1 MQKFLG
7 FLFSGKMLAISVAIL
22 LALAIWFFGP
32 RFAFG
37 GLHPLASVEMRIIA
51 TLLLILVLF
60 LWLKAWTFSFVWV
73 AALCV
78 VIWYASPLLAFG
90 ETTPFAP
97 VWVRVTAISI
107 VLICFAL
114 YGLYRLW
121 RALRVDEQLL
131 QKILHPRGDKP
142 TASEMREDLRA
153 VSHIVSR
160 AVGQLKRLRI
170 GKPGFG
176 LRRIF
181 EGKRYLYEL
190 PWYMMVGAPGDGK
203 TTALLN
209 SSLQFPL
216 AEQMGHSA
224 EAVAVP
230 GKGGTLHCDW
240 WFTNEAVLIDTAG
253 RYVRHDDG
261 TTPESTQR
269 NATEWRGFLELLRK
283 YRPRA
288 PINGALL
295 TLNVADLIGKTEPE
309 RIMAAAALRARL
321 AELRQELG
329 IRFPVYLIIT
339 KMDLLPGFTDYYSS
353 LTSEGRAQVWGFTL
367 PYDQKQQNHQRD
379 RLRPSCEKELSL
391 LATRLDRGINNRLQE
406 EYDVQRRC
414 NLYALPLEFAA
425 LIEPLLDII
434 ERIFLDSKFD
444 STQLHNTLRGVYFT
458 SAAQAPVSAIADSQ
472 SPLQRLWKAI
482 KRDPA
487 LPEKVSSHANKATPT
502 GNRSYF
508 LHDMLTRLVFQ
519 ESHLVQPNLQWE
531 IRYRLMRLAGHLL
544 ILVVFLGLT
553 YGIYISYGNNT
564 DYIAVVKDKTKILTE
579 KIRVYSKKPALDA
592 VPDILNASRALAA
605 YPGLDPDNPPASFRY
620 GLYSVP
626 PVVDSAAL
634 TYEQLLD
641 QLLLPTIV
649 RRTEIA
655 LADAIA
661 QSDAQATY
669 DALRVYLQLN
679 LDAAHQVKFNAG
691 EIQNWVLKDWE
702 KNNSAEAFGGRA
714 SIYEHVS
721 ALFDGSRVVRSPFTK
736 NDTLLRNARTFL
748 ESSTS
753 TQRIYERALVAMND
767 EAPGDFTIARAVG
780 ADAGTVFI
788 RASGEPLD
796 RGVSG
801 LFTVDGYRNLFDK
814 RIAEFVAV
822 AYSDDEW
829 VMGRETVRSQR
840 QTTENAAQLAR
851 KIGGDEDPLIKEIRR
866 LYLTEYASRWQTFL
880 EDIHSVN
887 SSGADTSSSLA
898 FDLLTL
904 QKLSAPDSPLVRL
917 ARAVVEQTT
926 LVPPLNAQAREKL
939 LADRAE
945 QRMTGTSRQVV
956 QTAKLL
962 KDIRPE
968 EQLEKKLVDNRFAAL
983 REVVTGITD
992 NQNSYAGGRPLQLDA
1007 LQSQLNEYYGQLMVA
1022 DNSLATNVLPARI
1035 EAADKLRLEAARLPA
1050 PLKNILLDLTNQGT
1064 RKLNIGAGEVLN
1076 NQMQAIL
1083 GNDCQNAIDG
1093 KYPFADSSQEVS
1105 IEDFNRIFAAGG
1117 LLDDFFK
1124 KQLASHVD
1132 TASQPWQYKRTD
1144 SSVPPLNG
1152 PTLEPFQ
1159 RARQIREAFF
1169 RDAGAHKMSWGMEIR
1184 VVELDP
1190 NITDLIIDI
1199 DGQSQRYMHGPVRP
1213 LQVAWPGPRN
1223 GSMAEITA
1231 NPRIRQSTSTILT
1244 HGPWALFHLLDRGDS
1259 ISTSNSSRQLVEYDF
1274 DGRRAVLEIATGSDF
1289 NPLTNNLLRRFVCP
1303 VSTSL

>member
-7 FLFSGKMLAISVAIL
+7 FLFSGKMLAIIVAIL
-22 LALAIWFFGP
+22 LALTIWFFGP
-32 RFAFG
+32 LFAFG
-37 GLHPLASVEMRIIA
+37 GLQPLASVEMRIIA
-51 TLLLILVLF
+51 ILLLSLLLF
-60 LWLKAWTFSFVWV
+60 LWLRAWTFSFVWV

-78 VIWYASPLLAFG
+78 VIWQASPLLALG

-107 VLICFAL
+107 VLFCFTL

-142 TASEMREDLRA
+142 SASEMREDLRA

-160 AVGQLKRLRI
+160 AIGQLKRLRI

-176 LRRIF
+176 IRRIF

-216 AEQMGHSA
+216 AEQMGRSA

-269 NATEWRGFLELLRK
+269 NATEWRGFLALLRK

-295 TLNVADLIGKTEPE
+295 TLNVADLIGKTEAE
-309 RIMAAAALRARL
+309 RILAAAALRARL

-339 KMDLLPGFTDYYSS
+339 KMDLLPGFTDYFSS

-367 PYDQKQQNHQRD
+367 PYDQKQKKHQRD
-379 RLRPSCEKELSL
+379 RLRPCCEKEMGL
-391 LATRLDRGINNRLQE
+391 LATRLDQGINNRLQE

-425 LIEPLLDII
+425 LVEPLLDII

-444 STQLHNTLRGVYFT
+444 STQLHNSLRGVYFT
-458 SAAQAPVSAIADSQ
+458 SAAQSPVNAVADRQ

-487 LPEKVSSHANKATPT
+487 LPEKASCHANTATPT

-508 LHDMLTRLVFQ
+508 LHDLLTRLVFL
-519 ESHLVQPNLQWE
+519 EPHLVQPNLQWE

-544 ILVVFLGLT
+544 MLVIFLWLA
-553 YGIYISYGNNT
+553 YGIYISYGNNA
-564 DYIAVVKDKTKILTE
+564 DYIAVVKDKTTMLTG
-579 KIRVYSKKPALDA
+579 KVRTYSKKPALDA

-620 GLYSVP
+620 GLYNVP

-649 RRTEIA
+649 RRTENA

-721 ALFDGSRVVRSPFTK
+721 ALFDGSRVVRSPFTT

-753 TQRIYERALVAMND
+753 TERIYERALVAMQD

-801 LFTVDGYRNLFDK
+801 LFTLEGYRNLFDK

-822 AYSDDEW
+822 AFSDDEW
-829 VMGRETVRSQR
+829 VMGRETAGTQKK
-840 QTTENAAQLAR
+840 TTEHAAQLAR

-866 LYLTEYASRWQTFL
+866 LYLTDYASRWQAFL
-880 EDIHSVN
+880 DDIRSVN
-887 SSGADTSSSLA
+887 STGADTSSSLA

-904 QKLSAPDSPLVRL
+904 QKFSAPDSPLVRL
-917 ARAVVEQTT
+917 VRAVVEQTT
-926 LVPPLNAQAREKL
+926 LVPPLSAQAREKL

-945 QRMTGTSRQVV
+945 QRMSGATRQVV

-968 EQLEKKLVDNRFAAL
+968 EQLEKKMVDNHFAAL

-992 NQNSYAGGRPLQLDA
+992 NQSSYTGGRPLQLDA
-1007 LQSQLNEYYGQLMVA
+1007 LLSQLNEYYGQLMVA
-1022 DNSLATNVLPARI
+1022 DNALATNVLPSRI

-1050 PLKNILLDLTNQGT
+1050 PLKNILLDLTNQGA
-1064 RKLNIGAGEVLN
+1064 RKLNIAAGEVLN
-1076 NQMQAIL
+1076 NQMQAIM
-1083 GNDCQNAIDG
+1083 GNDCHNAIDG

-1105 IEDFNRIFAAGG
+1105 IEDFNRIFATGG
-1117 LLDDFFK
+1117 LLDDFFN
-1124 KQLASHVD
+1124 KQLASQVD
-1132 TASQPWQYKRTD
+1132 TASKPWQYKRTD

-1152 PTLEPFQ
+1152 PTLEPFE
-1159 RARQIREAFF
+1159 RARRIRDAFF
-1169 RDAGAHKMSWGMEIR
+1169 RDAGAHKMAWGMEIR

-1231 NPRIRQSTSTILT
+1231 NPRIRQDTSTILT
-1244 HGPWALFHLLDRGDS
+1244 NGPWALFHLLDRGDA
-1259 ISTSNSSRQLVEYDF
+1259 ISTSSSSRQLVEYDF
-1274 DGRRAVLEIATGSDF
+1274 DGRRVVLEIATGSDF
-1289 NPLTNNLLRRFVCP
+1289 NPLNNNLLRRFVCP
-1303 VSTSL
+1303 VSAS